1 MTKLN
6 LYERACLV
14 LLVFS
19 ATVSVS
25 SAQTFTTLLSFD
37 GSNGANPTFSSL
49 VQGLDGNLYGTTA
62 GQVQGGGSGTVFKI
76 TSGGML
82 TTLHTFCA
90 RRNCADGSGPY
101 AGLELATNGTFYGTT
116 AGGGVNSAGTT
127 FKISPS
133 GTLTTLHVFDDLDD
147 LASPYAGLV
156 QANDGGFYGTAELGG
171 RTGGG
176 TNHGGIFRTTS
187 TGLETVGYDFCAE
200 PFCPEGS
207 HPFAGLIQ
215 GTDGNFYGTTSA
227 GGAGKGGTVFK
238 VTPDLHLMR
247 LHSFATIDGA
257 YPYAGLIQATDG
269 NFYGTTELG
278 GANGGGTIFQITSS
292 GAFTTLYSFCAQAS
306 CIDGKTPVAGLTQA
320 TDGNFYGT
328 TELGGANGAGTI
340 FQLSSGGTLTTLY
353 SFCAQTSCA
362 DGEKPLAGL
371 FQATDG
377 SLYGATSGGGTNN
390 FGTIFRLAVGLGPFV
405 ETLPAFSKAGR
416 ALYILGT
423 NLTDATGVSFNGTAA
438 TFTIVSSSEIKTIV
452 PTGATTGFVTVTTPS
467 GTLSSN
473 LVFRVAP

>member
-6 LYERACLV
+6 LCRWIATV
-14 LLVFS
+14 LLLLA
-19 ATVSVS
+19 ATAIGS
-25 SAQTFTTLLSFD
+25 SGQTFTTLHSFD
-37 GSNGANPTFSSL
+37 GSDGANPTFSSL

-62 GQVQGGGSGTVFKI
+62 GQTDGGGAGTVFKM
-76 TSGGML
+76 TPGGTL
-82 TTLHTFCA
+82 TTLHKFCA
-90 RRNCADGSGPY
+90 RHNCADGSGPY
-101 AGLELATNGTFYGTT
+101 AGLDLATNGTLYGTT
-116 AGGGVNSAGTT
+116 AGGGSNSAGTT
-127 FKISPS
+127 FKISAS
-133 GTLTTLHVFDDLDD
+133 GTLTTLHVFDGSDD
-147 LASPYAGLV
+147 LAFPYAGLV
-156 QANDGGFYGTAELGG
+156 QANDGSFYGTAELGG

-176 TNHGGIFRTTS
+176 PNHGGIFRTTAA
-187 TGLETVGYDFCAE
+187 GVETVAYGFCNE
-200 PFCPEGS
+200 PYCPDGS
-207 HPFAGLIQ
+207 HPFAGLVQ

-247 LHSFATIDGA
+247 LHSFATTDGA

-278 GANGGGTIFQITSS
+278 GANGGGTIFQITPN
-292 GAFTTLYSFCAQAS
+292 GALTTLYSFCAQAD
-306 CIDGKTPVAGLTQA
+306 CADGKTPVAGLTQA
-320 TDGNFYGT
+320 TDGNLYGT

-340 FQLSSGGTLTTLY
+340 FEIAPGNTLTTLY

-362 DGEKPLAGL
+362 DGEKPLGGL

-377 SLYGATSGGGTNN
+377 SLYGATSGGGTSN

-423 NLTDATGVSFNGTAA
+423 NLTGATGVSFNGTAA

-452 PTGATTGFVTVTTPS
+452 PTGATTGFVSVSTPS

-473 LVFRVAP
+473 VVFRVAP